1 MKYFT
6 NCKTLNEL
14 KAEYRRLVMIHHP
27 DRGGDE
33 EAMKAINNEYD
44 ELFPVLKLQYN
55 QTAAEPTHETAE
67 STRREFYTQNGW
79 KGKNYSIDLTT
90 TEISQ
95 KIREYVKKVYP
106 DCKFSVTT
114 HYASMCSSIDVVLM
128 SGPYAATTD
137 GSGRV
142 DVNEYHIERSS
153 NLTAWALAVLSDVN
167 DFIKSYRWNDS
178 DGMIDYF
185 DTNFYYD
192 ISVGKYGKPYTVT
205 SKPRKVAAPKSG
217 SKKTESTPAAL
228 PAFRV
233 ELNND
238 LDGIEVYFNSKPEQ
252 ATRDALKSAGYR
264 WHSVKKCWYAKRSEE
279 RLQLLRKIEGAA

>member
-33 EAMKAINNEYD
+33 ETMKAINNEYD
-44 ELFPVLKLQYN
+44 ERFPILKLQYN

-67 STRREFYTQNGW
+67 STRSEFYTQNGW
-79 KGKNYSIDLTT
+79 KGRNYNMDLTT

-95 KIREYVKKVYP
+95 KIREYVKKAYP
-106 DCKFSVTT
+106 DCKFSITT
-114 HYASMCSSIDVVLM
+114 HYASMCSEISVVLM
-128 SGPYAATTD
+128 SGPYAATID
-137 GSGRV
+137 GSGRA
-142 DVNEYHIERSS
+142 DVSTHRVERSG
-153 NLTAWALAVLSDVN
+153 NLTAWAIAVLSDVN
-167 DFIKSYRWNDS
+167 DFIKSYRRDDS

-185 DTNFYYD
+185 DTNFYYNLD
-192 ISVGKYGKPYTVT
+192 VGKYGKPYTVN
-205 SKPRKVAAPKSG
+205 SKPRKVSAPKSES
-217 SKKTESTPAAL
+217 SKKTESAPA
-228 PAFRV
+228 AFRV

-264 WHSVKKCWYAKRSEE
+264 WHSVKKCWYAKRNEE